1 MKHSFIKF
9 DNYFKGGKEL
19 SKIVSEVVSWSK
31 ALLFA
36 ITLSIILSAFVIQPF
51 SVMGSSMEPT
61 LDGKDPDEDNESGDR
76 VMVLKSSYTLGGEP
90 TYNDVVI
97 IDSRLSKERTMKDNL
112 FESPIVR
119 KILDSDYN
127 ETNYWIKRVIGEP
140 GDLLEYIDGKIY
152 RNGKAL
158 EEDYIKEGMLFPFE
172 TIEVPKDHVFVMG
185 DNRNYSHDSRD
196 IGPIPIENI
205 LGKVLFKY

>member
-1 MKHSFIKF
+1 
-9 DNYFKGGKEL
+9 L
-19 SKIVSEVVSWSK
+19 TKIVSEIVSWSK

-61 LDGKDPDEDNESGDR
+61 LDGKDPDENNESGDH
-76 VMVLKSSYTLGGEP
+76 VMVLKSSYTLGREP

-97 IDSRLSKERTMKDNL
+97 IDSRLSQERTMKDNL

-119 KILDSDYN
+119 KILDSDYS

-158 EEDYIKEGMLFPFE
+158 EEDYLKEGMLFPFD
-172 TIEVPKDHVFVMG
+172 TIEVPKGHVFVMG